1 VTLTT
6 QQTTDCR
13 RYMGYS
19 ISGNTASYNY
29 REPVYSDITLE
40 AMSLDFRLA
49 NLAPTEENTLVNY
62 YLAQLYQREADIQA
76 AAANLTASV
85 AGPYKHNPQE
95 IADRRDLF
103 RALRLEL
110 CAWLGF
116 APGESLMS
124 TNRMVRG

>member
-1 VTLTT
+1 MAITT
-6 QQTTDCR
+6 QQQTDVR
-13 RYMGYS
+13 RYCGYS
-19 ISGNTASYNY
+19 VSGNTASFNY

-40 AMSLDFRLA
+40 AMSLDYRLA
-49 NLAPTEENTLVNY
+49 NLDPTEENTLVNY
-62 YLAQLYQREADIQA
+62 YLANLTMREADIQT

-95 IADRRDLF
+95 IADRREMF

-116 APGESLMS
+116 APGDGLLSQTRL
-124 TNRMVRG
+124 VRG